1 MIFQF
6 FSNSSNCY
14 WEINI
19 ILIKNTEWF
28 PTGSIFHNIHVGI
41 VRKFCNFSF
50 IIFSSFPCL
59 SDMSL
64 LVVIPL
70 FVKKGL
76 MVAQNLMLVIM
87 PCPLILLKCSFINFL
102 LILMHLFLNF
112 RYFCQFESE
121 ESLNTYF
128 LRRFS
133 YKFLFLKICSQKESY
148 FLGQF
153 WFWGVHVY

>member
-1 MIFQF
+1 MVSYRQYFPQH
-6 FSNSSNCY
+6 SCRYCSK
-14 WEINI
+14 
-19 ILIKNTEWF
+19 ILQLFLHYLYVI
-28 PTGSIFHNIHVGI
+28 
-41 VRKFCNFSF
+41 
-50 IIFSSFPCL
+50 
-59 SDMSL
+59 SL
-64 LVVIPL
+64 FKRYVIACCHS

-153 WFWGVHVY
+153 WF